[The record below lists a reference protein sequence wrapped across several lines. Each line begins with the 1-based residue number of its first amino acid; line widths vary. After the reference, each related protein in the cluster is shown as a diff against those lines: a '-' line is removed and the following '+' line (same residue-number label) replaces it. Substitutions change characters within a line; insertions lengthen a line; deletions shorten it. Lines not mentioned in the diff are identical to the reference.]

1 MNINK
6 AFVLRSIADEH
17 LLIPTGAAAAQVQ
30 GLLTLNETGALLYR
44 RLCEG
49 SPAEALVD
57 ALTAEY
63 DVSAAEA
70 QSDVSEF
77 LAHMRQLGVVQED

>member
-17 LLIPTGAAAAQVQ
+17 LLIPTGAAAARVQ
-30 GLLTLNETGALLYR
+30 GLITLNETGALLYR

-49 SPAEALVD
+49 CSRDDLVS

-63 DVSAAEA
+63 EVSVEEA
-70 QSDVSEF
+70 QSDVLEF
-77 LAHMRQLGVVQED
+77 LTHMRQLGIVTED